1 MKPYLAS
8 LCAVLFAMHLAKAVY
23 LFMFGDPVSSW
34 FFVFGDLLIAVS
46 FGGSF
51 LIVLKGYWKEKI

>member
-23 LFMFGDPVSSW
+23 LFAFGDMVSSW
-34 FFVFGDLLIAVS
+34 FFVFGYLLIAVS

-51 LIVLKGYWKEKI
+51 LIVLKRYWKEKM